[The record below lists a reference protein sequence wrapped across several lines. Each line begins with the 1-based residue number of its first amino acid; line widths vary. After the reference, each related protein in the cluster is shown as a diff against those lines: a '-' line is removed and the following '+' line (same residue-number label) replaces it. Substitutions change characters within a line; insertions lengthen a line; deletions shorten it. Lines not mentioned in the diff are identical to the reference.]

1 MEQVQ
6 PYETHG
12 AVASLFY
19 SRTSSK
25 IPLFYR
31 RPSPR
36 GLLIEKRSGRERQN
50 LKKKKK
56 TKDDRSRGETSV
68 VNKVSPLYRN
78 L

>member
-36 GLLIEKRSGRERQN
+36 GLLIEKRFGGERQN

-56 TKDDRSRGETSV
+56 PRMIDRVETSV